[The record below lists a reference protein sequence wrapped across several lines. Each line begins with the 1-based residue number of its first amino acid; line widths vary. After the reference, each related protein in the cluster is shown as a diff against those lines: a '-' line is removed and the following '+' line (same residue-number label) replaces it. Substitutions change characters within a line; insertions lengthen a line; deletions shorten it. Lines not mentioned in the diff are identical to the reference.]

1 MRIRNNKRAALGVL
15 GGAAFAAALAP
26 VVVPGLA
33 PDMALA
39 KPKGGA
45 LRLID
50 INVGGL
56 AGIHQNA
63 IIELTFTSAVD
74 PRSVNPAVFQVR
86 EQNATGAGFTKQIPG
101 SFQTVG
107 SFVRFYPR
115 LPTHL
120 RDPLSPTSDFYG
132 FNTAL
137 DNADANAALKPSK
150 NYEIK
155 VLGGP
160 VVDAMRGLNGRRL
173 AKQYTAR
180 FSTTAASPKDEA
192 FTVDTYGDSP
202 PPAFLYSN
210 PSDKVASAADQY
222 ARHGGTREVPN
233 DLSISLYGKKV
244 PLSPSALR
252 APGNVTLRLT
262 ERYGDAKFAKPIP
275 GTAFVEQNF
284 DSTTLVYKPLFPLPD
299 RGTYA
304 LKVTKDVHDLTDKYD
319 FESNAE
325 RLRLRSIYEF
335 MEAAQALAPLTPPE
349 QLPDPDDELIGDWP
363 LDPTERGVLKR
374 NILDLGRA
382 YPTEVDPRVM
392 ILFST
397 RDEPISKGAVVMEF
411 VKSDGLANES
421 LSTGTYDT
429 TVPGA
434 AAAIFT
440 AAGGSGVNGDYTP
453 SVTNET
459 INIDSFPNRTINWR
473 KVRIPVGYVVNITGT
488 RPATI
493 RCLDFVIDGEIRS
506 DGLNGGAA
514 NTGSYY
520 TIATSKPPTAIGGL
534 GGPGGGKGGDSNSG
548 FGQSGYTGIGGT
560 GTAGVDS
567 QGVLASP
574 ADGGQGGLGGRM
586 GTGTSAYGMGG
597 AGGGGGART
606 AGSAGASSV
615 PPSAFYASWQGAG
628 GAGGAGSTNDDLEP
642 LVGGG
647 GGGAGGN
654 SHYLAQGWAKGA
666 AGGGGGGG
674 ALLIQTSSNL
684 TINSTGLIRA
694 RGGSGGNGTNAS
706 STLSA
711 GPGGGGGGG
720 SILLRSSIG
729 FTLANP
735 GSAFDVRGGSGGTQ
749 TGSYVA
755 SPGGTGGTG
764 YIRTEDP
771 NGGTAVAGGTGG
783 SYDPVGGGVPSFVYT
798 NWVDT
803 GVDGPRF
810 VNFTDSDF
818 KLSAAG
824 NDALLVE
831 IQAAVENTN
840 NFGTPLLTALDAN
853 QNTTNSA
860 IVSPWIPVRVVDL
873 TGNPS
878 GAFGPIGSY
887 TVAANGNDY
896 IFPINALINDR
907 NYKFFRVRIRF
918 QLDGTQSVRDAV
930 PYVDQLKI
938 NFEFNL

>member
-15 GGAAFAAALAP
+15 GGAALAAALAP
-26 VVVPGLA
+26 MVA
-33 PDMALA
+33 PEAALA

-86 EQNATGAGFTKQIPG
+86 EQNAKGAGFTKQIPG

-180 FSTTAASPKDEA
+180 FSTTAVSPKDEA
-192 FTVDTYGDSP
+192 FTIDTYSDSP

-244 PLSPSALR
+244 PLNPSALR

-262 ERYGDAKFAKPIP
+262 ERYGDPKFAKPIP
-275 GTAFVEQNF
+275 GNAFVEQNF
-284 DSTTLVYKPLFPLPD
+284 DSTTLVFKPLFPLPD

-335 MEAAQALAPLTPPE
+335 MEAAQALSPLTPPE
-349 QLPDPDDELIGDWP
+349 QLPDPDDDLIGDWP

-411 VKSDGLANES
+411 VKSDGLANDS
-421 LSTGTYDT
+421 LSTATYDT

-453 SVTNET
+453 ALTNET
-459 INIDSFPNRTINWR
+459 INIDSYPNRTISWR

-493 RCLDFVIDGEIRS
+493 NCLDFVIDGELRS
-506 DGLNGGAA
+506 DGSVGGAA
-514 NTGSYY
+514 STTAYY
-520 TIATSKPPTAIGGL
+520 SLPGSKPPTSIGGA
-534 GGPGGGKGGDSNSG
+534 GATGGGKGGDSNSD
-548 FGQSGYTGIGGT
+548 FGQTGYNGIGRT
-560 GTAGVDS
+560 GNAAIDS
-567 QGVLASP
+567 QGITAIA

-586 GTGTSAYGMGG
+586 ATGSVYGFGG

-606 AGSAGASSV
+606 AGSTGASAA
-615 PPSAFYASWQGAG
+615 PPGAFYASWAGSG
-628 GAGGAGSTNDDLEP
+628 GAGGAGSSNDDLQP
-642 LVGGG
+642 LVGGA

-654 SHYLAQGWAKGA
+654 GFYYPQSTNWAKAGGA
-666 AGGGGGGG
+666 GGGGGG

-684 TINSTGLIRA
+684 TINSTGAIRA
-694 RGGSGGNGTNAS
+694 RGGVGGAGTGAAN
-706 STLSA
+706 TLSA

-729 FTLANP
+729 FTFANAAT
-735 GSAFDVRGGSGGTQ
+735 AFDVRGGAGGTQ

-771 NGGTAVAGGTGG
+771 NGGTAVTGGTGG

-824 NDALLVE
+824 NDALLIE
-831 IQAAVENTN
+831 IQAAVENTS

-896 IFPINALINDR
+896 IFPISSLINDR